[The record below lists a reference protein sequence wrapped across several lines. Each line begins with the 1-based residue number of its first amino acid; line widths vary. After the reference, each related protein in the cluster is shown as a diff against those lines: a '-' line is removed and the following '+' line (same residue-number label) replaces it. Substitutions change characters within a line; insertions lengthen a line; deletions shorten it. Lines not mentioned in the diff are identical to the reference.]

1 MTKIRIAL
9 CSDTHY
15 WPTTTQRFG
24 NLGSQQQP
32 ASKEILHELITE
44 IRAIN
49 PDLVFHL
56 GDFTCG
62 GGSFSMP
69 ADDFLPNFRQIIEA
83 LQQLPGD
90 FYGLPGNHDA
100 PLGELYGTAEQYLD
114 LPSKQ
119 GVTIDTPYAR
129 LILLNAQGH
138 DQHHVEAALP
148 FDPTIGFVAPA
159 ELKRLERDLASAG
172 DRPVLLFVHQLLQP
186 WQSDQPWADL
196 YGIENAAEVL
206 DLLAKAGNVAAV
218 FQAHAHR
225 LDIHQE
231 QLGGRTTHF
240 VILPAII
247 EYPMAWLELQLTA
260 DELWIQMHRLALP
273 ELAESSRQSGDI
285 DWRAGRA
292 EWQNFRFPLA
302 G

>member
-1 MTKIRIAL
+1 MTTIRIAL

-15 WPTTTQRFG
+15 WPDTPQRFG

-32 ASKEILHELITE
+32 ASKEILAQLTTA
-44 IRAIN
+44 IRASDPN
-49 PDLVFHL
+49 LVLHL

-62 GGSFSMP
+62 GGSFFMP

-83 LQQLPGD
+83 FRQLPGD

-100 PLGELYGTAEQYLD
+100 PLGELYHTAEQYLG
-114 LPSKQ
+114 LPPGQ
-119 GVTIDTPYAR
+119 GRTIDTPHAR

-138 DQHHVEAALP
+138 NQHHIEAALP

-159 ELKRLERDLASAG
+159 ELARLERDLAGAG
-172 DRPVLLFVHQLLQP
+172 ARPVLLFVHQLLQP
-186 WQSDQPWADL
+186 WQGDQPWADL
-196 YGIENAAEVL
+196 YGIENADAVL
-206 DLLAKAGNVAAV
+206 SLLAQADNVAAV

-225 LDIHQE
+225 LDVQQL
-231 QLGGRTTHF
+231 QLGSHSTHF
-240 VILPAII
+240 IVLPAII

-260 DELWIQMHRLALP
+260 AELKVTMQRLPLP
-273 ELAESSRQSGDI
+273 ELAESSRQSGEI

-292 EWQNFRFPLA
+292 EWQHFTLPLA
-302 G
+302 R